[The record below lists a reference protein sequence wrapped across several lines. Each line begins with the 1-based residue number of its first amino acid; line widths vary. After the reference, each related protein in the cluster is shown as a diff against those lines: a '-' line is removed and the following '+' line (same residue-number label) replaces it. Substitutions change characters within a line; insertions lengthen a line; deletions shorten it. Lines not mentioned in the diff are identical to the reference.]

1 MKSKF
6 TFRSVRRNDKCHGE
20 SGMTML
26 ELLIAMMIGS
36 IVFTLAFKFFI
47 SQSNSFIESKKTSEM
62 QQELRWAMKFVS
74 EHLELAGNGVPPTCG
89 WKVIENTDGSSGAP
103 DSVSVLGSYKSL
115 VVTTTQ
121 NMGNE
126 GVQVKVDNSDGIG
139 VGDLAVISDGTFQ
152 EIFMIT
158 KDASGLHL
166 YHETAPPWNDDG
178 KLDHKYAANSSV
190 TIVSYY
196 CFFVATGEEGRT
208 NLYVMTQAYTPQIL
222 LGDIEDFQIR
232 FKLKNNTWV
241 DEADEV
247 SDIRMIEVSIIA
259 KSPDPLKGYIDPV
272 YNDPYKRIPLKSIV
286 IPKNVVVTS

>member
-1 MKSKF
+1 MKYRFSTRKM
-6 TFRSVRRNDKCHGE
+6 RRENNRRGE

-26 ELLIAMMIGS
+26 ELLLAMLIGS
-36 IVFTLAFKFFI
+36 IVFTITLKFFV
-47 SQSNSFIESKKTSEM
+47 SQSNSFIESRKTSEM

-89 WKVIENTDGSSGAP
+89 WAVIENTDGSGGAP

-126 GVQVKVDNSDGIG
+126 GSQVKVDNSDGIG
-139 VGDLAVISDGTFQ
+139 LGDLAVISDGTFQ

-158 KDASGLHL
+158 KDASALHL
-166 YHETAPPWNDDG
+166 YHETALPWNDDG
-178 KLDHKYAANSSV
+178 KLDHKYGINSSV
-190 TIVSYY
+190 TIISYY
-196 CFFVATGEEGRT
+196 CFFVDTDEEGRT

-222 LGDIEDFQIR
+222 LGDVEDFQIR

-259 KSPDPLKGYIDPV
+259 KSPDPLKGYIDPA
-272 YNDPYKRIPLKSIV
+272 YGDPYKRIPLKSIV
-286 IPKNVVVTS
+286 IPKNIVIIS